1 MSIKKFLYTID
12 VKKVLEDNNIFLEA
26 DNKNIIQKD
35 NRPYYVSVSLT
46 SKHSAFIPI
55 RTNLRHHFGY
65 ITKRHNRGKS
75 GLDYTK
81 SLIIEKN
88 KLSSY
93 LVKESGISLSEA
105 KVIQSDQSII
115 HKNYQKFI
123 FETFIPVFERD
134 NKHRTPIEKRLV
146 SFSSL
151 QYFEKTL
158 LQVKQERRDENMP
171 RKNEDKEQW
180 KQELL
185 QKAETQLEEMS
196 DSESFKKYLN
206 TLAKFPNY
214 SVNNVLLIQAQ
225 NPQATLV
232 SGYKDWQKKFN
243 RHVNKGAKALYIT
256 APIIKPLNEEEKK
269 KYNTTEDKAIVAYRY
284 VPVFDIANTTGEPVL
299 TAHDFITNE
308 YTTEQTEI
316 FCTSKLNKV
325 AEHIEKEYG
334 ISISFKPLDKDIGGY
349 YRPKDHTIAL
359 NSLNSKTEQLKTL
372 FHEFAHSQLHNT
384 KALKELDEPLT
395 RAHKE
400 AQAESVAY
408 LSMQTMGIDTSGYSV
423 GYISTWAQDKDLM
436 KQSLQEIKKVF
447 NQTLEVIEKTP
458 VQEQGQEIVSSQKES
473 PKQNSPIVE
482 LKNIQKIF
490 DDRNNELAVSDPL
503 FVAKM
508 ELYKDNSPKQS
519 IQVTHHC
526 KTDTYDFTNL
536 TTKEKLQ
543 IDKINQSQFQKEVK
557 KVLAKLEK
565 EPEKQIASHQFKEE
579 PEQSSEQEDKQ
590 EPPQH
595 KPFTPKL

>member
-81 SLIIEKN
+81 SLIIEKS

-225 NPQATLV
+225 NPQVTLV

-543 IDKINQSQFQKEVK
+543 IDEINQSQFQKEVK

-565 EPEKQIASHQFKEE
+565 EPEKQIESHQFKEE

>member
-1 MSIKKFLYTID
+1 MPIKKFLYTID

-81 SLIIEKN
+81 SLIIEKS

-196 DSESFKKYLN
+196 DSESFKKYLCQGPS
-206 TLAKFPNY
+206 K
-214 SVNNVLLIQAQ
+214 NV
-225 NPQATLV
+225 
-232 SGYKDWQKKFN
+232 GF
-243 RHVNKGAKALYIT
+243 G
-256 APIIKPLNEEEKK
+256 
-269 KYNTTEDKAIVAYRY
+269 
-284 VPVFDIANTTGEPVL
+284 
-299 TAHDFITNE
+299 
-308 YTTEQTEI
+308 
-316 FCTSKLNKV
+316 
-325 AEHIEKEYG
+325 
-334 ISISFKPLDKDIGGY
+334 
-349 YRPKDHTIAL
+349 
-359 NSLNSKTEQLKTL
+359 SL
-372 FHEFAHSQLHNT
+372 
-384 KALKELDEPLT
+384 
-395 RAHKE
+395 
-400 AQAESVAY
+400 
-408 LSMQTMGIDTSGYSV
+408 
-423 GYISTWAQDKDLM
+423 
-436 KQSLQEIKKVF
+436 
-447 NQTLEVIEKTP
+447 
-458 VQEQGQEIVSSQKES
+458 
-473 PKQNSPIVE
+473 
-482 LKNIQKIF
+482 
-490 DDRNNELAVSDPL
+490 
-503 FVAKM
+503 KM
-508 ELYKDNSPKQS
+508 
-519 IQVTHHC
+519 
-526 KTDTYDFTNL
+526 
-536 TTKEKLQ
+536 
-543 IDKINQSQFQKEVK
+543 
-557 KVLAKLEK
+557 
-565 EPEKQIASHQFKEE
+565 
-579 PEQSSEQEDKQ
+579 
-590 EPPQH
+590 
-595 KPFTPKL
+595 

>member
-81 SLIIEKN
+81 SLIIEKS

-225 NPQATLV
+225 NPQATIV

-543 IDKINQSQFQKEVK
+543 IDEINQSQFQKEVK

-565 EPEKQIASHQFKEE
+565 EPEKQIESHQFKEE